1 MKIQVDT
8 ETTQPETFDITEIF
22 LTLKE
27 QHRNVFIYQAD
38 SQVFIYRSLG
48 RSEYKN
54 ILTDEQFDDFA
65 KEELICQICTL
76 WPEEY
81 DFDNCSAGIPTVLT
95 KSILKNSYLDGD
107 NARRGVL
114 DYYRKEMFD
123 LDNQV
128 TCLINEAFPQFDI
141 EEIEAWDID
150 RTTKYLS
157 RAEWK
162 LHNLR
167 GLPFIQ
173 AQGDFYENK
182 NGEDQQEQERTAVHT
197 EELSRPITVNKE
209 EKEKT
214 NLRGGSREKLTPEK
228 LAQLRAQFPDIDWT
242 ADNGAQGVDGLAQDS
257 IDVTAP
263 ALRPGW

>member
-1 MKIQVDT
+1 MKIQEQVKT
-8 ETTQPETFDITEIF
+8 NQPPAVDITDLF

-27 QHRNVFIYQAD
+27 QHRNVFIFQAD
-38 SQVFIYRSLG
+38 SQIFIYRSLG
-48 RSEYKN
+48 RSEYRK
-54 ILTDEQFDDFA
+54 ILTDDRFDDMA

-76 WPEEY
+76 WPDNY
-81 DFDNCSAGIPTVLT
+81 DYDECDAGIPT
-95 KSILKNSYLDGD
+95 ILMQAIIKNSFLDGEES
-107 NARRGVL
+107 RRGVL
-114 DYYRKEMFD
+114 DYYRKEMWD

-128 TCLINEAFPQFDI
+128 TCIINEAFPNFDI

-167 GLPFIQ
+167 GLPFIEP
-173 AQGDFYENK
+173 QGDFYEN
-182 NGEDQQEQERTAVHT
+182 QEAEAKQRQERSTVRT
-197 EELSRPITVNKE
+197 EEVSKPSTPNKE

-214 NLRGGSREKLTPEK
+214 NIRGGKREKLTPEK
-228 LAQLRAQFPDIDWT
+228 LQQLRAQFPDIDWD
-242 ADNGAQGVDGLAQDS
+242 ADNGSQGIDGLAQDS

-263 ALRPGW
+263 ALRPGF